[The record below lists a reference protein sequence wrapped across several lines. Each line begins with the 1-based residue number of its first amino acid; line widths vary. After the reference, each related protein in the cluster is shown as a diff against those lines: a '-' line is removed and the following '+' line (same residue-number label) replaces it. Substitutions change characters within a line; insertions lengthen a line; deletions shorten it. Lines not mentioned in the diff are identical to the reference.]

1 MVKKRLRLKI
11 LIVLIVFT
19 FVFVLYQKK
28 FTTRS
33 SEESSMKPRLFQ
45 TDKLINYYRIHNMN
59 KLKEKFSL
67 KKISFNGY
75 TAGGYGNKLYSF
87 LTSLIISI
95 LTGSQLVLRWNHID
109 KYIDPPIQ
117 IFVDLS
123 DDIGLNAVEFK
134 NKSCH
139 LSDKQAWNLNK
150 NVDVLMKTS
159 VPNECLRYFYNSI
172 NPLFMEICTNPEY
185 FSKFLYYDLVTN
197 ETVKSAVKTLEHA
210 NSTEKEKQDK
220 LFQVGFEVGGNLLN
234 RVWRPN
240 KKLAE
245 QIDAYFDKEF
255 KNHFVIGIQLR
266 YGDGNPNQIY
276 LDEKNDTIKFID
288 CALEI
293 ERNFT
298 RQNSRLN
305 TTGLFKW
312 FIASDSETNIK
323 NILTK
328 YPGKAFTTE
337 GNLSH
342 VAYNSNGYQR
352 TILDVE
358 LLSRCN
364 ETIITGGST
373 FGWISAMKQF
383 KLPLYINGFSTMQTC
398 VRAELSKLPK
408 TPSGYGVF

>member
-1 MVKKRLRLKI
+1 MPKKLTRPKALL
-11 LIVLIVFT
+11 VLIVVAFA
-19 FVFVLYQKK
+19 FVFYQQI
-28 FTTRS
+28 FTTRLSRESYVS
-33 SEESSMKPRLFQ
+33 SNSIQ
-45 TDKLINYYRIHNMN
+45 TDKLVEYYRIHNIA
-59 KLKEKFSL
+59 KSKEKSAL

-95 LTGSQLVLRWNHID
+95 LTGSQLVLRWDYID

-134 NKSCH
+134 SKSCH
-139 LSDKQAWNLNK
+139 LSDKQAWSLNK
-150 NVDVLMKTS
+150 NVDLLIKTT

-197 ETVKSAVKTLEHA
+197 ETVKSAVKTLAHA

-245 QIDAYFDKEF
+245 QIDAYFNKEF

-266 YGDGNPNQIY
+266 YGDANPNQIY
-276 LDEKNDTIKFID
+276 LDEKKDTAKFID

-312 FIASDSETNIK
+312 FIASDSETNIN

-383 KLPLYINGFSTMQTC
+383 KLPLYINGFSTMQEC